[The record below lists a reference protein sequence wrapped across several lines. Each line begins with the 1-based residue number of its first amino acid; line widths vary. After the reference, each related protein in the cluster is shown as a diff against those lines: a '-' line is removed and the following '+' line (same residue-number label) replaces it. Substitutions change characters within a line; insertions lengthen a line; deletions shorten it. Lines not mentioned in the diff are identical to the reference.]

1 MKLIDRLNVIES
13 VFDELENTSSMLD
26 KKRIIEE
33 NVFDEIKQDFDF
45 CIEVSIGHH
54 RLGYTIYEIY
64 SAPKL
69 DENLTIVEVYQK
81 ILNKPNEDNDHSIAK
96 VNDVVAQLGYYSYFF
111 AKLFNREY
119 KLGIGKSIVSDRFLT
134 PMLAK
139 KFDGKLKNAYYA
151 ITEKLDGIRC
161 IAFYDSDEKKWKFLS
176 RNHKPLNVDFNMENF
191 DESKIYD
198 GEILSPEQVRMSQE
212 IFDAVARHNQTNNY
226 YDSQFNKTSG
236 VINSKMQNKDLI
248 YNIFDIYHMMPS
260 CGRRTDNYQSYRS
273 RRAMLCPFRG
283 NSENVRM
290 LRILKFINGRTYSN
304 RRAMLSPFHEKLE
317 NVRILP
323 ILKVI
328 DGGDE
333 SSIEDLYKTLDIVTS
348 IGGEGIMLNNMD
360 AKYRHTRTDDLLKVK
375 KTYSIDMKVYA
386 IEPGREKYLG
396 QLGAIKCKVNF
407 KDSVIDVDVVTGF
420 TDYQR
425 MYYFS
430 HQDELIGKIVEVE
443 YASISKSKTSNT
455 YSLRFPRLKRI
466 RVDKDSVSTD

>member
-96 VNDVVAQLGYYSYFF
+96 VNNVVTQLGYYSYFF

-119 KLGIGKSIVSDRFLT
+119 KLGIGKSIVSDRFLS

-151 ITEKLDGIRC
+151 ITEKLDGNRC
-161 IAFYDSDEKKWKFLS
+161 IAFYDDDNDKWKFMS
-176 RNHKPLNVDFNMENF
+176 RNHKPLNVDFDMENF
-191 DESKIYD
+191 DKSKIYD

-212 IFDAVARHNQTNNY
+212 IFDAVVRHNQTNNY

-236 VINSKMQNKDLI
+236 LINSKMQNKDLI
-248 YNIFDIYHMMPS
+248 YNIFDIYHMLPS
-260 CGRRTDNYQSYRS
+260 CSRRPDNYQSYR
-273 RRAMLCPFRG
+273 
-283 NSENVRM
+283 
-290 LRILKFINGRTYSN
+290 N
-304 RRAMLSPFHEKLE
+304 RRAMLSPFHENSE

-323 ILKVI
+323 MLKII

-360 AKYRHTRTDDLLKVK
+360 AKYVYTRTDDLLKVK

-386 IEPGREKYLG
+386 IEPGRGKYLG

-407 KDSVIDVDVVTGF
+407 KDSVIDVDVGTGF

-425 MYYFS
+425 LYYS
-430 HQDELIGKIVEVE
+430 CHQDELIGKIVEVE

-466 RVDKDSVSTD
+466 RLDKDSVSTD